1 VDLIGRAAECS
12 RIDALL
18 DDARAGQSST
28 LLITGEPGIGKSALL
43 RYAGGRATAMIQLHA
58 QGIESESELA
68 FAALSDFFQPVLDHL
83 AELPAHQA
91 AALSGALALGP
102 PTTNDRFAVC
112 AATLSLLDAA
122 AEKRPLLG
130 VVDDA
135 QWLDASSAQAIL
147 FAARRLEAE
156 GIVLLIA
163 LRELAG
169 TPFAGAEFEE
179 LKLTGLARDDVE
191 SLLASR
197 LNGAAADVAD
207 QLAAATAGNPLAL
220 IELSARAT
228 SGQLRG
234 DALTTVE
241 RSFLDRVSA
250 LPEATQRALLVLAA
264 SESQRVED
272 VTDALR
278 ALDLDVH
285 DLDPAEREQLLVAVG
300 DTIQFRHPLLRS
312 AVYNGSTIGA
322 RRAAHRALAEVA
334 TGERSAWHLAAAA
347 PEHDDEA
354 AAALDKAALETR
366 GRGGHAEASVA
377 LERAAELTVD
387 PNLRG
392 RRLLAA
398 ADDARLG
405 GQAER
410 AIRLLD
416 DALASTRN
424 EQLRAEIVHLSGVVE
439 MWSGAPLKAYGLLF
453 EGAAAEGVDRAK
465 AARMLGDAAWA
476 SCMGGEIT
484 SGLEAA
490 RSACELAQDTD
501 DVTNIVAGSTL
512 GLALLLRGRANE
524 AMPYLERYQVLLD
537 KPGSET
543 RAFHLLRP
551 VGQVLTWLERYEQA
565 HDVFDEM
572 VERAR
577 SESALGALPYALAGK
592 AEVDFRIG
600 NWPAAYAGASEAVRI
615 AEDTDQRTLL
625 AFALVSLARVEA
637 GQGREDDCL
646 AHVDRAV
653 ATTSTGSIVS
663 YRSAVLGLLA
673 LGLGRPDEAVE
684 HLAEL
689 AYHVRDR
696 GLEEPNVL
704 QWSADLIEA
713 YVRSGCDSDAEA
725 ELEALERQAAQT
737 GRAWALAAAARC
749 RGLLVPDDQ
758 LDDAF
763 GHQAATPFERA
774 RTELCYGERL
784 RRAKRRTDAREPLQ
798 AALEAFERL
807 GARGWAERAAKEL
820 AATGVTAKTREP
832 SATETLTPQELQVA
846 LTVARGATNREAGA
860 ALFLSPKT
868 VESHLSRIYR
878 KLNVRSRTELAHQ
891 LGSGEFPVPASV

>member
-1 VDLIGRAAECS
+1 VELVGRAVECA

-18 DDARAGQSST
+18 DDARAGHSST

-43 RYAGGRATAMIQLHA
+43 RYAAARATAMTQLHA

-68 FAALSDFFQPVLDHL
+68 FAALADFFQPVLDCL
-83 AELPAHQA
+83 AEIPARQA
-91 AALSGALALGP
+91 GALSGALALGP
-102 PTTNDRFAVC
+102 PTTTDRFVVC

-122 AEKRPLLG
+122 AEKGPLLG
-130 VVDDA
+130 IVDDA

-156 GIVLLIA
+156 GIVLVIA

-169 TPFAGAEFEE
+169 TPFADADFEE
-179 LKLTGLARDDVE
+179 LRLTGLDRDEVE
-191 SLLASR
+191 LLLASR
-197 LNGAAADVAD
+197 NGAAGDMTD
-207 QLAAATAGNPLAL
+207 ELAAATAGNPLAL
-220 IELSARAT
+220 IELSARL
-228 SGQLRG
+228 SESQLYG
-234 DALTTVE
+234 DPLTTVE

-250 LPEATQRALLVLAA
+250 LPEATQQALLVLAA
-264 SESQRVED
+264 SESPRLDD
-272 VTDALR
+272 VTPALQ
-278 ALDLDVH
+278 ALGLDLH
-285 DLDPAEREQLLVAVG
+285 DLDPAEREQLVVPVG
-300 DTIQFRHPLLRS
+300 DAIQFRHPLLRS

-354 AAALDKAALETR
+354 AAALDRAAFATR

-377 LERAAELTVD
+377 LERAAELTGD
-387 PNLRG
+387 PNLRA

-416 DALASTRN
+416 EALASTKD
-424 EQLRAEIVHLSGVVE
+424 ELLRAEIVHLAGVVE

-453 EGAAAEGVDRAK
+453 GGAISAEASDRAK

-484 SGLEAA
+484 NGLEAA
-490 RSACELAQDTD
+490 RLACQLAENTD
-501 DVTNIVAGSTL
+501 DVTSIVAGSTL
-512 GLALLLRGRANE
+512 GLALLLRGRAGE

-537 KPGSET
+537 QPGLET

-565 HDVFDEM
+565 HQVFAEM

-625 AFALVSLARVEA
+625 AFALISLARIEA
-637 GQGREDDCL
+637 GQGREEDCR
-646 AHVDRAV
+646 AHADRAV
-653 ATTSTGSIVS
+653 ETTSTGSITA
-663 YRSAVLGLLA
+663 YRASVLGLLA
-673 LGLGRPDEAVE
+673 LGLGKSEEAVE
-684 HLAEL
+684 YLREL
-689 AYHVRDR
+689 AHNVRER
-696 GLEEPNVL
+696 GLEEPNVM
-704 QWSADLIEA
+704 QWSGDLIEA
-713 YVRSGCDSDAEA
+713 YVRAGRDADAEG
-725 ELEALERQAAQT
+725 ELEFLERQAAQT
-737 GRAWALAAAARC
+737 GRTWALAVAARC

-758 LDDAF
+758 FDDAF
-763 GHQAATPFERA
+763 AHQAPTPYERA

-784 RRAKRRTDAREPLQ
+784 RRARRRTDAREPLQ
-798 AALEAFERL
+798 AALETFERL

-820 AATGVTAKTREP
+820 AATGLTAKTREP
-832 SATETLTPQELQVA
+832 SAAETLTPQELQVA

-891 LGSGEFPVPASV
+891 LGSGEFPVPASA